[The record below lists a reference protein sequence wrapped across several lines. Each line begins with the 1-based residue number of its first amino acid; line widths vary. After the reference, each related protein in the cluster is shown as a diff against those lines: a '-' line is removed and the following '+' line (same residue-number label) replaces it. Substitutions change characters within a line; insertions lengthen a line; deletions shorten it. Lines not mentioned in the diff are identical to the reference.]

1 MKLICILLVLIGSVY
16 AQTTLQQ
23 LIEKAENISH
33 KAYMFIMDE
42 TMKNHGQYLVVIIR
56 DTQALETMIDDLKE
70 HEKSGTNLTANQ
82 LDEIELAIKQYEN
95 RIQTDIDETL
105 KQIQNTP
112 NSLIETAQR
121 VVEKAN
127 DYLKEN
133 GNSSNAK
140 EIQKVKNDIEQLLE
154 KLDKHPTDG
163 TGDILLIDLGFDI
176 EMLEEILKSVDVT
189 TKAPTNETLQI

>member
-176 EMLEEILKSVDVT
+176 EKLEEILKSVDVT

>member
-1 MKLICILLVLIGSVY
+1 
-16 AQTTLQQ
+16 
-23 LIEKAENISH
+23 
-33 KAYMFIMDE
+33 MFIMDE

-82 LDEIELAIKQYEN
+82 LDEMELAIKQYEN

-176 EMLEEILKSVDVT
+176 EKLEEILKSVDVT